1 MTASAIREAS
11 CSRGWLRWVVQI
23 FFGMIIV
30 TSFILILLMAI
41 TNSRKLVPKP
51 VSRCQVRECRVICK
65 LAPYFDDYESH
76 IVDAVWQ
83 ADENCESIILILQQP
98 FFTNNTLPQNWL
110 SGARTNVNKLA
121 IVGGNLKHIS
131 PCAFIS
137 QFSNNIQ
144 MLILENIQLTT
155 WGPETFVGLS
165 SLKQLYIK
173 DCMLINITRNALQAV
188 DDTLE
193 FLDIKASFMWDPA
206 YITGST
212 NLARL
217 NVVDFAK
224 NPFYSILD
232 KSSFTKL
239 RMCTTLFLNSCQ
251 ITSIGKGTFDYLE
264 NIKVLYLN
272 DNHLLT
278 VPSGFFDKILP
289 LKPRIAIHANRWNCD
304 CSDSMFKSLLTSDVL
319 MVDPKCH
326 YPDSVNGLT
335 FSEFNYYCE
344 NKSIEGNKTRV
355 DYDKEDDLIENK
367 TYIINPNNGDCHLS
381 LQRIERIRNFW
392 LSILN
397 NATIIHNNDWL
408 SPTYCVRSNYYS
420 MVELSSS
427 SNPDQG
433 LLWYKS
439 SCPSE
444 FYCLNIMPSSLRIF
458 DSKSNVRYAFCPFD
472 TKSGEITVNQCVTYA
487 LADID
492 THIYLYKYH
501 GTLRFILI
509 SIMCAMCGAICI
521 YALIYCNPH
530 LLRGNKR
537 ILFVKH
543 KEINALI
550 LPPDVPLRKN
560 TLTDCSLTDGQIN
573 NIFLV
578 SNQKESISSLDRSFS
593 FKSSKS
599 TNSNDV
605 SYISALQPTDEQL
618 AQWRI
623 KENNRNVQYD
633 SIRSDKLSSVFD
645 TDSLTYYSLKEIYDT
660 PLEMSKK

>member
-1 MTASAIREAS
+1 
-11 CSRGWLRWVVQI
+11 
-23 FFGMIIV
+23 MIIV
-30 TSFILILLMAI
+30 TSFVLILLMAV
-41 TNSRKLVPKP
+41 TSRKPPPKP
-51 VSRCQVRECRVICK
+51 ASRCRVRECYVVCK
-65 LAPYFDDYESH
+65 MAPYFDEYESD
-76 IVDAVWQ
+76 IVDAAWQ
-83 ADENCESIILILQQP
+83 ADATCESIILILKQP

-110 SGARTNVNKLA
+110 SGTRSNVNELA

-144 MLILENIQLTT
+144 ALILENIQLTT

-173 DCMLINITRNALQAV
+173 DCKLINITRNALQAV

-193 FLDIKASFMWDPA
+193 FLDIKASFMWNPA

-217 NVVDFAK
+217 KVVDFAI
-224 NPFYSILD
+224 NPFYNILD
-232 KSSFTKL
+232 RSSFTKL
-239 RMCTTLFLNSCQ
+239 RMCTTLFLNSCR
-251 ITSIGKGTFDYLE
+251 ITSIGEGAFDYLE
-264 NIKVLYLN
+264 NIKILYLN
-272 DNHLLT
+272 DNNLKI
-278 VPSGFFDKILP
+278 VPAGFFDKILP
-289 LKPRIAIHANRWNCD
+289 RQPRLALHDNPWNCD
-304 CSDSMFKSLLTSDVL
+304 CSDSMFKSLLPRDVL
-319 MVDPKCH
+319 MVDPMCR
-326 YPDSVNGLT
+326 YPDSLNGLT
-335 FSEFNYYCE
+335 FSEFNYYCM
-344 NKSIEGNKTRV
+344 NKSNGEYITVIKSDQEDVTNCDEINRTPLNINDICYKGSHIIGNKTH
-355 DYDKEDDLIENK
+355 
-367 TYIINPNNGDCHLS
+367 IINPYNGGCYLN
-381 LQRIERIRNFW
+381 LKRVERVRNFW

-397 NATIIHNNDWL
+397 NSTIIIHNNNWL
-408 SPTYCVRSNYYS
+408 SLTYSVRSNHHS

-427 SNPDQG
+427 SRADQG

-439 SCPSE
+439 SCPNE
-444 FYCLNIMPSSLRIF
+444 IYCLNQMPSSLRIF
-458 DSKSNVRYAFCPFD
+458 DSKSNIRYAFCPFE
-472 TKSGEITVNQCVTYA
+472 TKSGDIHVNQCVSYT

-492 THIYLYKYH
+492 TYKYIYKFH
-501 GTLRFILI
+501 GIIGYILI
-509 SIMCAMCGAICI
+509 SVMCAICGAICI
-521 YALIYCNPH
+521 YALIHCNPH

-560 TLTDCSLTDGQIN
+560 TLTDCSLTDGEMN

-578 SNQKESISSLDRSFS
+578 SNQIESLSSLERSFS

-599 TNSNDV
+599 MNSNDV
-605 SYISALQPTDEQL
+605 SYISAIQPTDEQL

-623 KENNRNVQYD
+623 RESYKNVQYD
-633 SIRSDKLSSVFD
+633 SIKSDNLSSIFD
-645 TDSLTYYSLKEIYDT
+645 TDSLTYYSLKEIYET